1 MDTLWL
7 QIVQWLHTVGL
18 HVDGNTARE
27 VAAGA
32 AQVTQKLDMPSL
44 LALAAALGWAS
55 GFRLYAVV
63 FMVGVMGAGDWLA
76 LPAGLQ
82 VLASPL
88 VLAVSGSLM
97 LVEFFADKVPWIDS
111 AWDALHTVIRVPGGA
126 LLAAGVFGAD
136 NATMGVIAGLLGGS
150 LAATSMATKMTA
162 RAAVNTSPEP
172 FSNGLVSL
180 FEDGLVVAVVWL
192 ATQHPVAFGVAL
204 VVMVVLSVALLVV
217 LFKFLRAVL
226 RRVSSFFGGSVQ
238 PVLEKS
244 DV

>member
-1 MDTLWL
+1 
-7 QIVQWLHTVGL
+7 
-18 HVDGNTARE
+18 
-27 VAAGA
+27 
-32 AQVTQKLDMPSL
+32 
-44 LALAAALGWAS
+44 
-55 GFRLYAVV
+55 
-63 FMVGVMGAGDWLA
+63 
-76 LPAGLQ
+76 
-82 VLASPL
+82 
-88 VLAVSGSLM
+88 
-97 LVEFFADKVPWIDS
+97 
-111 AWDALHTVIRVPGGA
+111 
-126 LLAAGVFGAD
+126 
-136 NATMGVIAGLLGGS
+136 
-150 LAATSMATKMTA
+150 MATKMTA

-226 RRVSSFFGGSVQ
+226 RRVSSFFGGSGQ